1 MSLLIRVHRRDCV
14 SSGVLYPEERQRE
27 EEEEEE
33 EEGLLRAQVL
43 E

>member
-1 MSLLIRVHRRDCV
+1 LSRALRRECA
-14 SSGVLYPEERQRE
+14 SSGVLYLEERQRE